1 MYEKEDITITR
12 MLNLETG
19 RQLADL
25 EKNSEDVTTKRLL
38 VKGQL
43 AQINKDNYALEQ
55 SSNVF
60 KNTLN
65 RLSDANETEKCC
77 IVAILDQVKQMRV
90 LLAEEKVQH
99 EQYRGMTM
107 LQRKQINGLE
117 QK

>member
-43 AQINKDNYALEQ
+43 AQINKDNYALE
-55 SSNVF
+55 
-60 KNTLN
+60 
-65 RLSDANETEKCC
+65 
-77 IVAILDQVKQMRV
+77 
-90 LLAEEKVQH
+90 
-99 EQYRGMTM
+99 
-107 LQRKQINGLE
+107 
-117 QK
+117 